1 MHKESELRSKLRA
14 KSELKL
20 KMASEQNHSVLLK
33 REKSKLKA
41 SEVSQFRSEVQ
52 VDRHF
57 SKQVV
62 VTKHRQID
70 LQLTSKSL
78 QSLISLAKRQ
88 SFQSY

>member
-1 MHKESELRSKLRA
+1 MEKESELRSKLKA

-41 SEVSQFRSEVQ
+41 SEVSHFRSEVE
-52 VDRHF
+52 VDRQF
-57 SKQVV
+57 SKQVIV
-62 VTKHRQID
+62 SKHRQIE
-70 LQLTSKSL
+70 LQLSSKCPS
-78 QSLISLAKRQ
+78 SLICLGKRQ